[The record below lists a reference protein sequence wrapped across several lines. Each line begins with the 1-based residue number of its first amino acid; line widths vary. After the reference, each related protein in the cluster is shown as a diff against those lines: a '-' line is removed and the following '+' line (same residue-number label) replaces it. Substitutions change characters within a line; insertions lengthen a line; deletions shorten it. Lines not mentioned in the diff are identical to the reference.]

1 MPKLPEPIARHR
13 QVSKHGGVLRG
24 PDEVIHTVSGYTVH
38 SSIENGLEPDFF
50 AGKEGL
56 IGVFCYRLSAMQRA
70 TAGASYAVYSYDGC
84 RFYASLRFELAV
96 DKDRAGD
103 PSIGKESGAEGQ
115 LVLKP
120 SRIYLC
126 RLWFNIVTKVM
137 ATHEYC
143 RTRTHYE
150 DWIPTVEILR
160 DIVAG
165 PCRTTNL

>member
-1 MPKLPEPIARHR
+1 M
-13 QVSKHGGVLRG
+13 
-24 PDEVIHTVSGYTVH
+24 H

-50 AGKEGL
+50 PGKEGL

-120 SRIYLC
+120 SRIYLS
-126 RLWFNIVTKVM
+126 RLWFNIVTKVR
-137 ATHEYC
+137 ATHEYG

-165 PCRTTNL
+165 PCRTTHL